1 MTLVATLV
9 EINYIQIITVKVDDN
24 MAEIYLLDCTLRDG
38 GYVNNWEFGQ
48 EAIASIKTGLEDAGI
63 DIIELGFFR
72 DELWNRERTVFG
84 GAEDVAPL
92 LHRKKPGVIY
102 SAMVEPKESDAL
114 YPVEKL
120 LTPYE
125 SGIDY
130 IRVCIW
136 KRLMKEHME
145 YCGKIV
151 EKGYRISI
159 QPTAV
164 GQYNE
169 QEFVDLLKM
178 ANDAKPYALYIVDT
192 WGTQSSF
199 QICRFAELAE
209 KYLDSDIKIGYHGHN
224 NKMQA
229 LSCAEAIINMK
240 LSHDICLDSSI
251 MGMGRGVGN
260 LQTEVIME
268 YLNENY
274 GKRYDCLKIIPL
286 YESCMKKFYERDP
299 WGYSIYHYLSSVF
312 NCSQDF
318 ATYFKQNRISESVF
332 LKFLEG
338 LTQHEKTVFNKK
350 FVEVRLEEMRKAGII

>member
-1 MTLVATLV
+1 
-9 EINYIQIITVKVDDN
+9 

-72 DELWNRERTVFG
+72 NELWNRDRTVFG
-84 GAEDVAPL
+84 GADDVAQL
-92 LHRKKPGVIY
+92 LHRKKSGVIY
-102 SAMVEPKESDAL
+102 SAMIEPKDLDVL
-114 YPVEKL
+114 YPIEKL

-130 IRVCIW
+130 IRVCTW

-145 YCGKIV
+145 YCRKIV
-151 EKGYRISI
+151 EQGYRISI

-164 GQYNE
+164 GQYSR

-178 ANDAKPYALYIVDT
+178 ANDVRPYAVYVVDT
-192 WGTQSSF
+192 WGTQSSL
-199 QICRFAELAE
+199 QICRYAELAE
-209 KYLDSDIKIGYHGHN
+209 KYLNPDIKIGYHGHN

-229 LSCAEAIINMK
+229 LSCAEAVIKMG
-240 LSHDICLDSSI
+240 LSHDICLDASI
-251 MGMGRGVGN
+251 TGMGRGVGN

-274 GKRYDCLKIIPL
+274 GKRYDCLKIVPL
-286 YESCMKKFYERDP
+286 YENYMKKFYEKDP
-299 WGYSIYHYLSSVF
+299 WGYSIYHYLSAMF

-318 ATYFKQNRISESVF
+318 ATYFKQNKISESVF
-332 LKFLEG
+332 LEFMEG
-338 LTQHEKTVFNKK
+338 LTPQEKTVFNKE
-350 FVEVRLEEMRKAGII
+350 FVESKLEEMRRAGSV